1 MTIITHIT
9 RSEFEEVL
17 FIVSTLFFCIVGIIA
32 MIFAS
37 MYVKL
42 MPAFVFASFVVI
54 LVAAIKSGKIISMY
68 AYSKNLKFVN

>member
-1 MTIITHIT
+1 
-9 RSEFEEVL
+9 
-17 FIVSTLFFCIVGIIA
+17 